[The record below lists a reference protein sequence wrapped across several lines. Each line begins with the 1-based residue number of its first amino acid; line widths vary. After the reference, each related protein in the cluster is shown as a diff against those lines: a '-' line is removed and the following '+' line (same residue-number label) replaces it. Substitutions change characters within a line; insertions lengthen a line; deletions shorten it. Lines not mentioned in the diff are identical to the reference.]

1 MKKQLRT
8 HPALKA
14 LAVILALVLGAGGF
28 WASLYT
34 LSQWDDIWTGTGYY
48 ESSNCYSNLYNRLAQ
63 VRELA
68 WLMQNRTWD
77 GSLSYLDQQRL
88 EALQEALSP
97 EQTNFRF
104 RLVDNAT
111 GEPVYGNL
119 PGGQTMEGAVYRVL
133 SDSLELQRYNG
144 GHEDDYQ
151 TWDQEMD
158 YYRLHIIQSDG
169 STLLFLPEE
178 ESVANQYGWL
188 FNGSSWDY
196 DEGLDRRILSRV
208 LAVEYGVT
216 NPQTVTDEFTEGAQ
230 DYLEYA
236 QYLPGVAL
244 LSLALDVLT
253 VLLVVFLC
261 LGAGRRR
268 DREGVLLNHFDRIPL
283 DLLIFLEFWALAAL
297 LALGDSMAWALNS
310 GALNLETAVGLGVLS
325 LGISGCLLAFLLTLA
340 TRIKTRTV
348 FSNTLTWLLCRAIGR
363 LCRALGRSWPLTWR
377 VVVLF
382 LLYLLGSVLTALTV
396 FLIPVYQGL
405 ALYFLCRWTIQWR
418 RVREGA
424 ARIVGGDPS
433 CKIDTGGKMYPDL
446 REHAEQL
453 NDLGGAIRTAVD
465 RQLKSERFK
474 AELITNV
481 SHDLKT
487 PLTSIINYVDLL
499 KKEEI
504 QNPRAA
510 EYIEVLDRKSQ
521 RLKKLTE
528 DLVEASKASTGNLAV
543 NRERLGMVQL
553 VQQATGEFEEKFAQR
568 GLQLISSFPA
578 EEAYIQADG
587 RHLWRI
593 IDNLLSNVRKY
604 AMPGTRVYLTVTAG
618 ESKAALILKNV
629 SREMLTV
636 DPAQLT
642 ERFVRADASRS
653 SEGSGLGLAI
663 AQSLTQL
670 QHGTFSLT
678 IDGDL
683 FKAAL
688 SFPED
693 CSPSA

>member
-28 WASLYT
+28 WASLFT

-158 YYRLHIIQSDG
+158 YYQLHIIQSDG

-196 DEGLDRRILSRV
+196 YEELDRRVLSRV

-553 VQQATGEFEEKFAQR
+553 VQQAIGEFEEKFAQR

-593 IDNLLSNVRKY
+593 IDNLLSNCNKY
-604 AMPGTRVYLTVTAG
+604 AMEGTRVYLDVMKWDGTVTL
-618 ESKAALILKNV
+618 SVKNI
-629 SREMLTV
+629 SQQ
-636 DPAQLT
+636 QLT
-642 ERFVRADASRS
+642 IPAEQLMERFVRGEESRS
-653 SEGSGLGLAI
+653 TEGSGLGLSI
-663 AQSLTQL
+663 ARSLTEL
-670 QHGTFSLT
+670 QGGVFRLD

>member
-28 WASLYT
+28 WASLFT

-48 ESSNCYSNLYNRLAQ
+48 ESSNCYSNLYHRLAQ
-63 VRELA
+63 VGELA
-68 WLMQNRTWD
+68 RLMQNRTWD

-169 STLLFLPEE
+169 STLLCLPEE

-196 DEGLDRRILSRV
+196 DEGLDRRVLSRV

-297 LALGDSMAWALNS
+297 FALGDSMALALNS
-310 GALNLETAVGLGVLS
+310 GMPNLETAVGLGVLS

-348 FSNTLTWLLCRAIGR
+348 FSNTLTWLLCRSIGR

-528 DLVEASKASTGNLAV
+528 DLVEASKASTGNLTVDFQRTDV
-543 NRERLGMVQL
+543 NVLLTQSAGEYQEKLAAKGMD
-553 VQQATGEFEEKFAQR
+553 
-568 GLQLISSFPA
+568 LILTPA
-578 EEAYIQADG
+578 PENPAISADG
-587 RHLWRI
+587 RLLWRVFE
-593 IDNLLSNVRKY
+593 NLLSNIHKY
-604 AMPGTRVYLTVTAG
+604 AQPGTRVYLTCEAG
-618 ESKAALILKNV
+618 ENQVTITFRNISATPLNISADEL
-629 SREMLTV
+629 M
-636 DPAQLT
+636 
-642 ERFVRADASRS
+642 ERFVRGDASRNT
-653 SEGSGLGLAI
+653 EGSGLGLSI
-663 AQSLTQL
+663 ARSLTQL

-688 SFPED
+688 TFPRI
-693 CSPSA
+693 P

>member
-28 WASLYT
+28 WASLFT

-158 YYRLHIIQSDG
+158 YYQLHIIQSDG

-196 DEGLDRRILSRV
+196 YEELDRRVLSRV

-528 DLVEASKASTGNLAV
+528 DLVEAS
-543 NRERLGMVQL
+543 
-553 VQQATGEFEEKFAQR
+553 
-568 GLQLISSFPA
+568 
-578 EEAYIQADG
+578 
-587 RHLWRI
+587 
-593 IDNLLSNVRKY
+593 
-604 AMPGTRVYLTVTAG
+604 
-618 ESKAALILKNV
+618 
-629 SREMLTV
+629 
-636 DPAQLT
+636 
-642 ERFVRADASRS
+642 
-653 SEGSGLGLAI
+653 
-663 AQSLTQL
+663 
-670 QHGTFSLT
+670 
-678 IDGDL
+678 
-683 FKAAL
+683 
-688 SFPED
+688 
-693 CSPSA
+693 